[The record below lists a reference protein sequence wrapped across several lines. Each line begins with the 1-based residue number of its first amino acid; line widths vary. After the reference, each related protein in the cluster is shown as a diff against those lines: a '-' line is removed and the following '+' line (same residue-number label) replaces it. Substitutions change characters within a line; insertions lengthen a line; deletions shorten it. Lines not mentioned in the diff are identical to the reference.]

1 MGNKQKFGIPFW
13 LEIKKSV
20 ELEDGLKITVDEIV
34 DELILA
40 DPDNPEDFPS
50 SGMTVEV
57 SVKKF
62 IFKKTFELTLLPER
76 YNPQPQAAWKG
87 YTITLI
93 DALSEKVELRV
104 DK

>member
-1 MGNKQKFGIPFW
+1 MLSKVKFGTPFW
-13 LEIKKSV
+13 LEIKKGA

-34 DELILA
+34 DELIAA
-40 DPDNPEDFPS
+40 DPDNPDDYPG

-76 YNPQPQAAWKG
+76 YNPQPQTAWKG